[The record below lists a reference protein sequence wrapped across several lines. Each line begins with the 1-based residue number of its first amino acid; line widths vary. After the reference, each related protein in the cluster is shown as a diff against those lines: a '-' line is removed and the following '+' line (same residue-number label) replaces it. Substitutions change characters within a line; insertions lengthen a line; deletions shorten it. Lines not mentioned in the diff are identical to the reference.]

1 MIYQSLNN
9 EVRTIFGDTV
19 TAIAD
24 DERAARVSFRHAPP
38 ETFDLVIGAGGLH
51 SPVRHLVFGPEERFE
66 KYLGYYVA
74 SFTVTGYPKYDAHAY
89 VSYAAPGRQVS
100 RYTLRDD
107 RTVFF
112 FVFAEDQKLSISPH
126 DAVAQKDLLRNVFGT
141 DKWECPEILRALQHC
156 DDLYFD
162 SVSQIRMPSWTAGRV
177 ALIGDACSCP
187 SLLAGQG
194 SSLAMAAAYILAGE
208 LNKAGGDYRAGFNA
222 YEQMLKPVMIGK
234 QRAAQS
240 FAGSFAPRTSFGIF
254 IRNQVTRLISQ
265 PFVAKL
271 FMGKLLTDPIPL
283 PAYE

>member
-1 MIYQSLNN
+1 
-9 EVRTIFGDTV
+9 
-19 TAIAD
+19 
-24 DERAARVSFRHAPP
+24 
-38 ETFDLVIGAGGLH
+38 
-51 SPVRHLVFGPEERFE
+51 
-66 KYLGYYVA
+66 
-74 SFTVTGYPKYDAHAY
+74 
-89 VSYAAPGRQVS
+89 
-100 RYTLRDD
+100 
-107 RTVFF
+107 
-112 FVFAEDQKLSISPH
+112 
-126 DAVAQKDLLRNVFGT
+126 
-141 DKWECPEILRALQHC
+141 
-156 DDLYFD
+156 
-162 SVSQIRMPSWTAGRV
+162 VSQIMMPSWTAGRV

-208 LNKAGGDYRAGFNA
+208 LNKAGGDYRVAFNA

-254 IRNQVTRLISQ
+254 IRNQVTRLMSQ